1 MPDQD
6 PQAQLFAALAKAQA
20 EFPAIPKNR
29 TVTVKHRSGGEHSFR
44 YAELDTII
52 AATRPAL
59 TRHGLS
65 VLQPIDGDKL
75 TTVVTHEGGG
85 MITSTMQM
93 PHMEADLKI
102 YGAALSYLR
111 RYQYQAMLCLASDDD
126 IDEITEPPSRLT
138 DEQKETADEFSEQI
152 AAAQSLDELNALAKP
167 LSATKMPDILKKGL
181 RAEWTARRSELEGK
195 K

>member
-1 MPDQD
+1 MLDQD

-29 TVTVKHRSGGEHSFR
+29 TVTIRHKSGAQHSFR

-59 TRHGLS
+59 SKHGLS

-85 MITSTMQM
+85 TIKSVMQM

-111 RYQYQAMLCLASDDD
+111 RYQYQAMLCLAPDDD
-126 IDEITEPPSRLT
+126 IDEITELPSQLT
-138 DEQKETADEFSEQI
+138 DEQKETADGFSEQI
-152 AAAQSLDELNALAKP
+152 AAAQTIDELKALTKP
-167 LSATKMPDILKKGL
+167 LAATKMPDILKKGL
-181 RAEWTARRSELEGK
+181 RAEWTARRSELEEK